1 MERMTLLHDSCM
13 LAVSPMQHHVWFA
26 HHFNFIGNAILD
38 DPGEMTYMALCSI
51 GADAEVSHINIDSTL
66 GTINAD
72 VPTMSELLLM
82 DSPNTFRA
90 ALKPDETTQENVYLT
105 GVLCLP
111 PFLFADLAAIHRL
124 DIYSLFCEAVS
135 STNSWVAAFDDET
148 DDAISQRQNEFK
160 KVLQWLWATDRGDI
174 LPTTPI
180 QPAPGQLEQQW
191 KKNLHQL
198 HTQQNPNPL
207 LSPQQ
212 QNITGSTMGS
222 PYDPQLSLAIT
233 KMADLFQQKHTDEA
247 IAKEQKEPSWSRFT
261 TNAKNIILRAMT
273 SDATTAASDPTPAN

>member
-26 HHFNFIGNAILD
+26 HHFNFIGNAILN
-38 DPGEMTYMALCSI
+38 DPEEMTYMALCSI

-124 DIYSLFCEAVS
+124 DIYSYFAKRCRPPIAGSLLLMMRLMMPSLSDKMS
-135 STNSWVAAFDDET
+135 S
-148 DDAISQRQNEFK
+148 K
-160 KVLQWLWATDRGDI
+160 KFFSGYGPRT
-174 LPTTPI
+174 
-180 QPAPGQLEQQW
+180 
-191 KKNLHQL
+191 
-198 HTQQNPNPL
+198 
-207 LSPQQ
+207 
-212 QNITGSTMGS
+212 
-222 PYDPQLSLAIT
+222 
-233 KMADLFQQKHTDEA
+233 EA
-247 IAKEQKEPSWSRFT
+247 IFFPQHLSSQHQ
-261 TNAKNIILRAMT
+261 
-273 SDATTAASDPTPAN
+273 AN